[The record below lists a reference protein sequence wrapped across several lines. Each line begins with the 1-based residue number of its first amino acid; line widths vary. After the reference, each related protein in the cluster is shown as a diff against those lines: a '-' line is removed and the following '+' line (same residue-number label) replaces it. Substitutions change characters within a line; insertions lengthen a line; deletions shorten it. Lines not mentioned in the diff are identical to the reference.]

1 MQRSAE
7 ELYSHARSAPRNI
20 RRNLDAEAQHLQ
32 SIGKIPPNQKRDARE
47 LLMLFH
53 AMLAVIRES
62 LARNS
67 QEQSFEAYRDV
78 FANSRYLYDSV
89 SWKFSDPA
97 LMRLLR

>member
-1 MQRSAE
+1 
-7 ELYSHARSAPRNI
+7 
-20 RRNLDAEAQHLQ
+20 
-32 SIGKIPPNQKRDARE
+32 
-47 LLMLFH
+47 MLFH

-62 LARNS
+62 LVRNS

-78 FANSRYLYDSV
+78 FANSRYQYDSV